1 MERRQ
6 APEHPELHTLGNGQ
20 TVIRYKGADKRG
32 RVGVRNYKLGT
43 VDADEAKRRLA
54 TFNREY
60 DAMQTKLGKKN
71 GHANSKSTP
80 EQRAKWAKEAR
91 DKRAK
96 KAGRK
101 IPRVA
106 DRATAGLEHQAPGTA
121 MVVASEV
128 IDHSEAQRS
137 FYHKRKQDAERG
149 KQSTDAIRRINE
161 HVGVLAANLEVAG
174 RTLKMITRMIA
185 ELELEP

>member
-6 APEHPELHTLGNGQ
+6 APEHPELHILGNGQ

-43 VDADEAKRRLA
+43 VDKDEAARRLA

-96 KAGRK
+96 KKGGK

-106 DRATAGLEHQAPGTA
+106 DRATAEAEHQAPGTA
-121 MVVASEV
+121 LVLVP
-128 IDHSEAQRS
+128 DHSTTQRT
-137 FYHKRKQDAERG
+137 FYHKRKQEAVNG
-149 KQSTDAIRRINE
+149 KAASEAIKRINE

-185 ELELEP
+185 ELELEQ